1 METAKCLQ
9 CWPVLQWVACG
20 EFQTPSGL
28 LAAWSWLTVVTQVAA
43 PLGEVSRSAGSR
55 RGQSEWQ
62 NSRFGG
68 DGGVGCRGLPGGV
81 LDPIWAPKG

>member
-1 METAKCLQ
+1 MVAKISEGL
-9 CWPVLQWVACG
+9 
-20 EFQTPSGL
+20 TRGL
-28 LAAWSWLTVVTQVAA
+28 LARQPEATLWGVLQAAA